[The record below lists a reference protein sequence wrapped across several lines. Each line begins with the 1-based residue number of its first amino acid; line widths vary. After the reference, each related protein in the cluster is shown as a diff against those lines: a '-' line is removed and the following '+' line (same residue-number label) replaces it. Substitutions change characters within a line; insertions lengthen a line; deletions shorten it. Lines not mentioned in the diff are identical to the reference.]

1 MARGEAREREV
12 RRTRRGLE
20 GRKPKGR
27 IGGLLSAGLDPNWKG
42 WRRTSHLS

>member
-27 IGGLLSAGLDPNWKG
+27 IGGLFKCGIGPQLEGLAQDITP
-42 WRRTSHLS
+42 